1 MLTIDLDDFT
11 FELKDGTLEH
21 VGASNRAATVKLYDI
36 EGVDVR
42 EFGDQRVKIACED
55 ESGNEIEVALTA
67 EQARELVRG
76 IELLEADSEV
86 FE

>member
-21 VGASNRAATVKLYDI
+21 VGASNRAATVKLYDV

>member
-21 VGASNRAATVKLYDI
+21 VGASNRAATVKLYDV

-42 EFGDQRVKIACED
+42 EFGDQRIKIACED

>member
-1 MLTIDLDDFT
+1 MLTIDLDDFM

-21 VGASNRAATVKLYDI
+21 VGASNRAATVKLYAV

-42 EFGDQRVKIACED
+42 EFGDERVKIACED
-55 ESGNEIEVALTA
+55 ESGNEIEVALAA

-76 IELLEADSEV
+76 IELLEAESEV

>member
-42 EFGDQRVKIACED
+42 EFGDQRIKIACED